1 MHVFEPNP
9 WRGHCQQTITNV
21 TTACRNVKSVEI
33 RGRRRAV
40 SLGLGALFVAAS
52 VLGLAAPAWAHN
64 YLVSSDPAA
73 GQVLTKLPSRFIITT
88 NEGLLDLSGHGA
100 GFAFDVEDSHHQF
113 YGNGCVTVSGP
124 SMSVAP
130 VIGAAGRYSVI
141 WQIVSAD
148 GHIVSNSYS
157 FTWKP
162 SGPFTPAVGASH
174 PQDCHGLS
182 GGTAP
187 PDPHLGTDAFSRP
200 SANLGLVLGIGGG
213 VVGLGIILT
222 LVILLTS
229 RRKPGLNTRA
239 RAERATRPPG

>member
-1 MHVFEPNP
+1 
-9 WRGHCQQTITNV
+9 
-21 TTACRNVKSVEI
+21 
-33 RGRRRAV
+33 
-40 SLGLGALFVAAS
+40 

-73 GQVLTKLPSRFIITT
+73 GQVLTKLPSKFIITT

-100 GFAFDVEDSHHQF
+100 GFAFDVEDSHHKF
-113 YGNGCVTVSGP
+113 YGDGCVTVDGP
-124 SMSVAP
+124 SMTIAP
-130 VIGAAGRYSVI
+130 DIGAPGKYTVI

-148 GHIVSNSYS
+148 GHIVSNAYT

-162 SGPFTPAVGASH
+162 SGAFTPAVGASH

-187 PDPHLGTDAFSRP
+187 PDPHLGTDAFAKP

-213 VVGLGIILT
+213 VVGLGLVLT
-222 LVILLTS
+222 LVLLLTS
-229 RRKPGLNTRA
+229 RRKKPTL
-239 RAERATRPPG
+239 